1 MRPRGI
7 ITAIAGVHAVVLGG
21 CAASGPDMQGFSP
34 ERLRRLDSVFVQQA
48 IARGAMPGVVML
60 VARNGS
66 IVKFSADGY
75 LDAGRTKPMRRD
87 AIFRLASMGKPIVSA
102 AAMTLVESGQIKLTD
117 PISKWLP
124 ELKDMKVLV
133 EATDSRGAVAR
144 QTVPASRP
152 ITVQDLLRHTSGLC
166 YAESAPSAELETAY
180 AKADLDGLEA
190 ELSADEFI
198 HRLSQIPLAW
208 QPGTRWQYGYSI
220 DVLGVLL
227 ERASGQR
234 LDRLLDAVLFK
245 PLRMQHTGFQVRP
258 EDVDRVAEPSDS
270 NPNRIP
276 KFERRVADDP
286 GVRYRSAG
294 GGLVSTAEDYFRF
307 LQMLLNGGELDH
319 VRILSRKTVQL
330 MTSDHIPGLEGPVL
344 FAGPGY
350 GFGLGFAVRR
360 QEGVSPAPGSAGD
373 YNWSGRYGT
382 TFTVDPRE
390 KIVAIF
396 MSQNPG
402 RNDLRFLFKDL
413 VYGALTD

>member
-1 MRPRGI
+1 
-7 ITAIAGVHAVVLGG
+7 
-21 CAASGPDMQGFSP
+21 
-34 ERLRRLDSVFVQQA
+34 
-48 IARGAMPGVVML
+48 
-60 VARNGS
+60 
-66 IVKFSADGY
+66 
-75 LDAGRTKPMRRD
+75 
-87 AIFRLASMGKPIVSA
+87 
-102 AAMTLVESGQIKLTD
+102 
-117 PISKWLP
+117 
-124 ELKDMKVLV
+124 MKVLV
-133 EATDSRGAVAR
+133 EASDSRGAVRR

-152 ITVQDLLRHTSGLC
+152 ITVQDLLRHTSGFC
-166 YAESAPSAELETAY
+166 YPDFAPSAELLAAY
-180 AKADLDGLEA
+180 TKADLDGLEA
-190 ELSADEFI
+190 ELSPDEFI
-198 HRLSQIPLAW
+198 HRLSEIPLAW

-220 DVLGVLL
+220 DVLGILL
-227 ERASGQR
+227 ERATGQR

-245 PLRMQHTGFQVRP
+245 PLRMQHTGFQVKP
-258 EDVDRVAEPSDS
+258 EDLGRVAEPSDS
-270 NPNRIP
+270 NPNRVP
-276 KFERRVADDP
+276 KFERRLADDP
-286 GVRYRSAG
+286 GLRYRSAG

-330 MTSDHIPGLEGPVL
+330 MTSDHIPGLDGPVP

-350 GFGLGFAVRR
+350 GFGLGFAIRR
-360 QEGVSPAPGSAGD
+360 QDGVSPAPGSAGD